1 MSGRSPRPSH
11 ITIGK
16 VVGPHG
22 ILGALKITPAT
33 DFLERFEPGRTVYLN
48 GEPVTIK
55 RLMSHKTQ
63 VRIETI
69 EITDRNRAEELK
81 WAEVSVPA
89 DELPEMDE
97 DEFYTADLI
106 GLTVEDESGKVLG
119 KVDSIFPSPA
129 HDILVI
135 GEAMIPAVK
144 EFVKEVDFDRE
155 VIVITPISGMFEE

>member
-22 ILGALKITPAT
+22 ILGGIKIAPAT
-33 DFLERFEPGRTVYLN
+33 DFLERFEPGRTIYLN

-63 VRIETI
+63 IRIETK
-69 EITDRNRAEELK
+69 EITDRNGAEALK

-106 GLTVEDESGKVLG
+106 GLKVIDETGKVLG
-119 KVDSIFPSPA
+119 KVDDIFPSPA
-129 HDILVI
+129 HDILII
-135 GEAMIPAVK
+135 GTGMVPAVK

-155 VIVITPISGMFEE
+155 VIVISPIPGMFED